1 VPVRAHCPHCITP
14 CQIAEK
20 HLGVPVRCHKCGQ
33 AFTVQPTAL
42 TSKPPTSEPIP
53 ETAGTL
59 RLNIAGVSSIG
70 RERTRNE
77 DSFLVQHLTWSDLNE
92 NHQLALVI
100 VADGMGGH
108 AGGDQAARLALRTIG
123 TTLVPLLTCALS
135 IERRHVTR
143 AGLANSI
150 ESAIKEANRI
160 VKVAADADRRF
171 KGMGATAAVVIVW
184 NGRVVIGHIGDCRV
198 YHFHARHL
206 KRVTSDQTIV
216 NRMVELGQ
224 LKPEEAAAHPAS
236 NEVLQAIGTRTT
248 IEPARY
254 KLKLIAGDWLI
265 VSCDGLHGQVDDRTI
280 QMTVSRAPPAAALLA
295 GRLVDLADQSG
306 GVDNCTVVAIRCY

>member
-14 CQIAEK
+14 CQVAEK
-20 HLGVPVRCHKCGQ
+20 HLGVPVKCHKCGQ
-33 AFTVQPTAL
+33 AFTVQPPAL
-42 TSKPPTSEPIP
+42 TSKPPSTEPIP
-53 ETAGTL
+53 QTAGTL
-59 RLNIAGVSSIG
+59 RLEIAGVTSIG
-70 RERTRNE
+70 RERSRNE

-123 TTLVPLLTCALS
+123 TVLAPLLTGALNTQQR
-135 IERRHVTR
+135 EVTR

-150 ESAIKEANRI
+150 DSAIEEANR
-160 VKVAADADRRF
+160 VVQQAAATDRRY
-171 KGMGATAAVVIVW
+171 KGMGVTAAVVVIW

-198 YHFHARHL
+198 YHHHAAHL
-206 KRVTSDQTIV
+206 KQVTRDQTLV

-224 LKPEEAAAHPAS
+224 LQPEEAAGHPAS
-236 NEVLQAIGTRTT
+236 NQVLQAIGTRTA

-254 KLKLIAGDWLI
+254 KLKVAPGDWML
-265 VSCDGLHGQVDDRTI
+265 VACDGLHGQVDDRTI
-280 QMTVSRAPPAAALLA
+280 QAIVSKAAPSAALLA

-306 GVDNCTVVAIRCY
+306 GADNCTVVAVRCY